1 MDPVILELRAE
12 LEATRL
18 ELSRVQARLRRLE
31 ERFEYGW
38 LRVLEL
44 MHAVSVL
51 RSSVARLR
59 RLEERFEYG
68 WLRVLELMHAV
79 SVLRSSVA
87 AIGHHLVQHFQ
98 SLVLDLRT
106 RF

>member
-51 RSSVARLR
+51 RSSVA
-59 RLEERFEYG
+59 
-68 WLRVLELMHAV
+68 
-79 SVLRSSVA
+79 

>member
-1 MDPVILELRAE
+1 MDPVVAELRAE
-12 LEATRL
+12 LEATRV
-18 ELSRVQARLRRLE
+18 ELNRVQARLRRLE

-44 MHAVSVL
+44 I
-51 RSSVARLR
+51 
-59 RLEERFEYG
+59 
-68 WLRVLELMHAV
+68 HAV

-87 AIGHHLVQHFQ
+87 ALGHHLVQHFHG
-98 SLVLDLRT
+98 LVLDLRT